1 MTVTGINGHLPIWSL
16 PPDEAYVALYTKPE
30 GLSQA
35 EAQRRLA
42 QHGPNELPEPPSRP
56 LILRLLDQL
65 THFMALLLWVAGIL
79 AFISHTAALGWAIW
93 SVILINGLFSFW
105 QEYQAERAL
114 AALKQMLPVQ
124 VRVKRDGEVITLPA
138 RELVQGDV
146 MLLEE
151 GDRISA
157 DARLVAGEELM
168 MDVSVLTGESLPV
181 SRNPYPVRPRRMAAI
196 RDDERVIAHG
206 EMPLQE
212 RVTPMEIANL
222 LLAGSSVAAGRGVA
236 VVYAT
241 GAQTEFGHVAH
252 LTTTI
257 TREPSTLEEQVAKIV
272 RLITAIAVTMGL
284 TVFLASYW
292 LIGLDLQESFI
303 FGIGIIVANVPE
315 GLLPTVTLSL
325 ALGVQQMAKQN
336 ALVRRLSSVESLSAT
351 TVICTDKTGTLT
363 QNEMTVKALWLPG
376 LPQAAPQPEAISVIE
391 VTGGGYDPTTGSVC
405 LPESPQ
411 HQQQVQLLLA
421 GLALCSNARLRHLE
435 GPSRWE
441 EIGDPTEAA
450 LVVAAIKGGLHME
463 QLQQQ
468 NPRQREVPFD
478 SRRRL
483 MTVVLDWSGS
493 GLTEDALPY
502 LSFTKGAPLEV
513 LRHCNRIFRDGT
525 GQTLTTGDRQTVT
538 AMNDTL
544 ARQGYRVLGLAA
556 REGHQ
561 DLLTLKSQDLEQHLT
576 FIGLVAMYDPPRPE
590 VSAAVESCHQ
600 AGITVT
606 MVTGDYGLTAAA
618 IAHQIGLVQGKT
630 RVVTGEGM
638 AHLSDAQLRQI
649 LKYRHNLVFARMAP
663 EHKLRLVNAY
673 KDLGHI
679 VAVTGDGVND
689 APALRVANIG
699 IAMGLNGT
707 DVAREAADIV
717 LLDDN
722 FATIVAAVEQG
733 RSVYQNI
740 RKFMTY
746 ILASNIPE
754 IVPFLA
760 MVAFKIPPALT
771 VMQILAI
778 DLGTDMLPALAL
790 GAEPPESGIMHQPPR
805 DRQQPLL
812 NGGLLARAYGF
823 LGVIEAIAA
832 MVAFLAVWQA
842 VGLNFQT
849 LQAITPGI
857 LNEQAPAEVMGW
869 FKQATTA
876 TLVAIV
882 ACQVG
887 NLFACRSEW
896 RSAVRA
902 RPLINRWIL
911 LGLLTEWGLV
921 LGLLYVP
928 FLQRIFNTVP
938 LANWQWGMVFAWP
951 LVLLGAEELRK
962 SVFRRR
968 SHRSS
973 VEKTTNAIATS
984 GYSNLRF

>member
-1 MTVTGINGHLPIWSL
+1 MHALSFTSHTPVWSL
-16 PPDEAYVALYTKPE
+16 PPEDVYAALNSSAT

-35 EAQRRLA
+35 EAQHRLI
-42 QHGPNELPEPPSRP
+42 QDGFNELPAPPSRP
-56 LILRLLDQL
+56 LGLRLVDQL

-79 AFISHTAALGWAIW
+79 AFIAHTAALGWAIW

-124 VRVKRDGEVITLPA
+124 VLVKRDGAVVTLPA
-138 RELVQGDV
+138 RELVRGDV
-146 MLLEE
+146 LLLEE

-181 SRNPYPVRPRRMAAI
+181 ARNPYPVRPRRMAAI
-196 RDDERVIAHG
+196 RDEERVIAHG
-206 EMPLQE
+206 EAPLQE
-212 RVTPMEIANL
+212 RVMPMAMANL

-252 LTTTI
+252 LTTAVK
-257 TREPSTLEEQVAKIV
+257 REPSTLELQVAKIV

-284 TVFLASYW
+284 TVFLLSYW
-292 LIGLDLQESFI
+292 LIGLELQESFI

-325 ALGVQQMAKQN
+325 ALGVQGMAKRN
-336 ALVRRLSSVESLSAT
+336 ALVRRLSSVEALSAT
-351 TVICTDKTGTLT
+351 TVVCTDKTGTLT
-363 QNEMTVKALWLPG
+363 KNEMTVKALWLPG
-376 LPQAAPQPEAISVIE
+376 LPQSADHPETVEVVE
-391 VTGGGYDPTTGSVC
+391 VTGGGYDPTTGAVC
-405 LPESPQ
+405 LPESSP
-411 HQQQVQLLLA
+411 HQQAVRLLLA
-421 GLALCSNARLRHLE
+421 GLSLCSNARLVHLA

-463 QLQQQ
+463 QLQLQ

-483 MTVVLDWSGS
+483 MTVVLAWSLP
-493 GLTEDALPY
+493 GLTENASPY

-513 LRHCNRIFRDGT
+513 LRHCHSLFQDGAVQPLT
-525 GQTLTTGDRQTVT
+525 GSDRQTIIT
-538 AMNDTL
+538 ANDAL
-544 ARQGYRVLGLAA
+544 ARQGYRLLGLAA
-556 REGHQ
+556 REGQ
-561 DLLTLKSQDLEQHLT
+561 ADLLTLKSQDLEQDLT

-590 VSAAVESCHQ
+590 VPAAIAACHD
-600 AGITVT
+600 AGIAVT
-606 MVTGDYGLTAAA
+606 MVTGDYGLTAGA
-618 IAHQIGLVQGKT
+618 IAHQIGLVQDKA
-630 RVVTGEGM
+630 RVVTGDGM
-638 AHLSDAQLRQI
+638 THLSDAQLRQI
-649 LKYRHNLVFARMAP
+649 LKYRRNLVFARMAP
-663 EHKLRLVNAY
+663 EHKLRLVNTY
-673 KDLGHI
+673 KDLGHV

-689 APALRVANIG
+689 APALRAANIG

-760 MVAFKIPPALT
+760 MVVFKIPPALT

-790 GAEPPESGIMHQPPR
+790 GAESPEPGIMHQPPR
-805 DRQQPLL
+805 DHHQPLL
-812 NGGLLARAYGF
+812 NRGLLARAYGF

-832 MVAFLAVWQA
+832 MVAFLAVWHA
-842 VGLNFQT
+842 VGLNFQA
-849 LQAITPGI
+849 LQAITPDI
-857 LNEQAPAEVMGW
+857 LNEQATAEVMGW
-869 FKQATTA
+869 FQQATTA

-902 RPLINRWIL
+902 RPLLNRWIL
-911 LGLLTEWGLV
+911 IGLLTEWALV
-921 LGLLYVP
+921 AALLYVP
-928 FLQRIFNTVP
+928 ALQEIFNTVP
-938 LANWQWGMVFAWP
+938 LAGWQWGMVFAWP
-951 LVLLGAEELRK
+951 LVLLGAEEWRK
-962 SVFRRR
+962 FWWRR
-968 SHRSS
+968 SHRPS
-973 VEKTTNAIATS
+973 APATPAKC
-984 GYSNLRF
+984 

>member
-1 MTVTGINGHLPIWSL
+1 MHAPSPTHHAAIWSL
-16 PPDEAYVALYTKPE
+16 PQADVYAALDSSAS

-35 EAQRRLA
+35 EAQHRFL
-42 QHGPNELPEPPSRP
+42 QEGPNELPAPPNRP
-56 LILRLLDQL
+56 LVLRLVDQF

-114 AALKQMLPVQ
+114 AALKEMLPVQ
-124 VRVKRDGEVITLPA
+124 VRVQRDGEVVTLPA
-138 RELVQGDV
+138 RELVRGDV
-146 MLLEE
+146 ILLEE

-181 SRNPYPVRPRRMAAI
+181 ARNPYPVRPRRMAAI
-196 RDDERVIAHG
+196 RDGERVIAHG
-206 EMPLQE
+206 EAPLQE
-212 RVTPMEIANL
+212 RMTPMAIANL

-252 LTTTI
+252 LTTAVK
-257 TREPSTLEEQVAKIV
+257 REPSTLELQVAKIV

-284 TVFLASYW
+284 TVFGLSYW
-292 LIGLDLQESFI
+292 LIGLELQESFI

-325 ALGVQQMAKQN
+325 ALGVQRMAQRN
-336 ALVRRLSSVESLSAT
+336 ALVRRLSSVEALSAT
-351 TVICTDKTGTLT
+351 TVVCTDKTGTLT
-363 QNEMTVKALWLPG
+363 KNEMTVKALWLPG
-376 LPQAAPQPEAISVIE
+376 LPQAVATSEELAVVE
-391 VTGGGYDPTTGSVC
+391 VTGVGYDPTTGAVC
-405 LPESPQ
+405 PPETVP
-411 HQQQVQLLLA
+411 HQQAVRLLLA
-421 GLALCSNARLRHLE
+421 GLALCSNARLVHLE

-463 QLQQQ
+463 QLQAQ

-483 MTVVLDWSGS
+483 MTVVLAWSLP
-493 GLTEDALPY
+493 GLTVDAPPY

-513 LRHCNRIFRDGT
+513 LRHCHSLLRDGAV
-525 GQTLTTGDRQTVT
+525 QPLTDRDRQSIIT
-538 AMNDTL
+538 ANDTL

-556 REGHQ
+556 RAGHA

-576 FIGLVAMYDPPRPE
+576 FVGLVAMYDPPRPE
-590 VSAAVESCHQ
+590 VPAAIAACHD
-600 AGITVT
+600 AGIAVT
-606 MVTGDYGLTAAA
+606 MVTGDYGLTAGA
-618 IAHQIGLVQGKT
+618 IAHQIGLVADKA
-630 RVVTGEGM
+630 RVVTGDGM

-689 APALRVANIG
+689 APALRAANIG

-707 DVAREAADIV
+707 EVAREAADIV

-760 MVAFKIPPALT
+760 MVVFKIPPALT

-790 GAEPPESGIMHQPPR
+790 GAESPEPGIMHQPPR
-805 DRQQPLL
+805 DRHQPLL
-812 NGGLLARAYGF
+812 NRGLLARAYGF

-832 MVAFLAVWQA
+832 MVAFFAVWQA

-849 LQAITPGI
+849 LQAITPSI

-869 FKQATTA
+869 FRQATTA

-896 RSAVRA
+896 RSACRVRP
-902 RPLINRWIL
+902 RLNRWIL
-911 LGLLTEWGLV
+911 VGLLTEWALV
-921 LGLLYVP
+921 AALLYVP
-928 FLQRIFNTVP
+928 PLQAIFNTVP
-938 LANWQWGMVFAWP
+938 LAGWQWGLVFTWP

-962 SVFRRR
+962 FWWRRR
-968 SHRSS
+968 SPRSP
-973 VEKTTNAIATS
+973 
-984 GYSNLRF
+984 

>member
-1 MTVTGINGHLPIWSL
+1 MNLHGINGPIHLWSL
-16 PPDEAYVALYTKPE
+16 PQDEVYAALQTSPQ
-30 GLSQA
+30 GLSQG
-35 EAQRRLA
+35 EARQRLA
-42 QHGPNELPEPPSRP
+42 HDGPNELPEPASRP
-56 LILRLLDQL
+56 LGLRLVDQL

-93 SVILINGLFSFW
+93 AVVLINGLFSFW
-105 QEYQAERAL
+105 QEYQAEQAL
-114 AALKQMLPVQ
+114 AALKHMLPVQ
-124 VRVKRDGEVITLPA
+124 VQVKRDGKLLTLPT
-138 RELVQGDV
+138 RDLVRGDV
-146 MLLEE
+146 MVLEE

-157 DARLVAGEELM
+157 DARLVEGEELM

-181 SRNPYPVRPRRMAAI
+181 ARNPHPVSPRRIAAI
-196 RDDERVIAHG
+196 RGEHTVLSHG
-206 EMPLQE
+206 ETPLQE
-212 RVTPMEIANL
+212 RVTPMEVPNL

-252 LTTTI
+252 LTTAVK
-257 TREPSTLEEQVAKIV
+257 REPSTLEVQVSQIV

-284 TVFLASYW
+284 TVFLLSYW
-292 LIGLDLQESFI
+292 LIGLELQESFI

-325 ALGVQQMAKQN
+325 ALGVQRMAQRN
-336 ALVRRLSSVESLSAT
+336 ALVRRLSSVEALSAT

-376 LPQAAPQPEAISVIE
+376 YGDEPDQLPVIE
-391 VTGGGYDPTTGSVC
+391 VTGVGYDPTAGAVC
-405 LPESPQ
+405 FPDSEPLQ
-411 HQQQVQLLLA
+411 HQVQLLLA
-421 GLALCSNARLRHLE
+421 GLALCSNARLVHLE

-483 MTVVLDWSGS
+483 MTVVLAWALP
-493 GLTEDALPY
+493 GLGAETAPY

-513 LRHCNRIFRDGT
+513 LRHCQNLLHQ
-525 GQTLTTGDRQTVT
+525 GQVRPLSAPDRQQVV
-538 AMNDTL
+538 AMHDSL

-556 REGHQ
+556 RQGGDE
-561 DLLTLKSQDLEQHLT
+561 LLTLRSQDLEHHLT

-590 VSAAVESCHQ
+590 VPDAVAACHA
-600 AGITVT
+600 AGIAIT
-606 MVTGDYGLTAAA
+606 MVTGDYGLTAEA
-618 IAHQIGLVQGKT
+618 IAHQIGLVQGNA
-630 RVVTGEGM
+630 RVVTGDGL

-663 EHKLRLVNAY
+663 EHKLRLVQTY

-689 APALRVANIG
+689 APALRAANIG
-699 IAMGLNGT
+699 VAMGLNGT

-717 LLDDN
+717 LMDDN
-722 FATIVAAVEQG
+722 FATIVAAIEQG
-733 RSVYQNI
+733 RAVYQNI

-746 ILASNIPE
+746 ILASNVPE

-760 MVAFKIPPALT
+760 MVVFKIPPALT
-771 VMQILAI
+771 IMQILAI
-778 DLGTDMLPALAL
+778 DLGTDMVPALSL
-790 GAEPPESGIMHQPPR
+790 GAEPPEPGLMRQPPR
-805 DRQQPLL
+805 NHNTPLL
-812 NGGLLARAYGF
+812 NRGLLARAYGF
-823 LGVIEAIAA
+823 LGVIEATVA

-842 VGLNFQT
+842 AGYGVPA
-849 LQAITPGI
+849 LQAITPQI
-857 LNEQAPAEVMGW
+857 LTEQASPAVMEI
-869 FKQATTA
+869 FRQATTA

-882 ACQVG
+882 ASQVG

-896 RSAVRA
+896 RSAFRLG
-902 RPLINRWIL
+902 RRLNPLILI
-911 LGLLTEWGLV
+911 GLVTEWGLV
-921 LGLLYVP
+921 LALLYIP
-928 FLQRIFNTVP
+928 ALQQIFSTTP
-938 LANWQWGMVFAWP
+938 LAGWQWAMIAMGP
-951 LVLLGAEELRK
+951 LVLLGAEDLRK
-962 SVFRRR
+962 QIQRQQQPR
-968 SHRSS
+968 
-973 VEKTTNAIATS
+973 
-984 GYSNLRF
+984 L